1 MEIAAFKIRYPEFS
15 QATDEHIQACLDDA
29 ALSVDAEVYGS
40 KYDLAHGLLTAHYL
54 AMSPNGLQL
63 RMMTDQGS
71 VPLVASYYGREFR
84 RVRRS
89 VTGTTFVV
97 M

>member
-1 MEIAAFKIRYPEFS
+1 MEIEDFKIRYPEFKS
-15 QATDEHIQACLDDA
+15 ASDELVGACLDDA
-29 ALSVDAEVYGS
+29 ALSLDSTVYGA

-71 VPLVASYYGREFR
+71 VPLVASHYGREFR

-89 VTGTTFVV
+89 VVFTTFTVL
-97 M
+97 